1 MLFLRW
7 EDEIIWDTENMPRE
21 KPLRPKMVSLD
32 PNDDNIFIGMPD
44 DIDPS
49 TLPPDQPIR
58 KVKVIQ
64 KHVKKS
70 RMMLNRAGIISVVQ
84 DEAPLPQPKH
94 DDRDPFNIS
103 NDEFYEAKAQEALIK
118 VIVGFRLLPAF
129 EIRLEFSDA
138 MFCYVT

>member
-84 DEAPLPQPKH
+84 DEAPLPQPKG
-94 DDRDPFNIS
+94 PSI
-103 NDEFYEAKAQEALIK
+103 NDVTQNLGVFGPPPPLVTHFVLI
-118 VIVGFRLLPAF
+118 IVLNPCTLP
-129 EIRLEFSDA
+129 
-138 MFCYVT
+138 Y

>member
-1 MLFLRW
+1 MICCLPK
-7 EDEIIWDTENMPRE
+7 D

-118 VIVGFRLLPAF
+118 VSSGRVLQVFTLRSLVHISSFGRVSTLLNV
-129 EIRLEFSDA
+129 E
-138 MFCYVT
+138 Y

>member
-1 MLFLRW
+1 
-7 EDEIIWDTENMPRE
+7 MPKE

-118 VIVGFRLLPAF
+118 VATGGTLLQHATPTVELGAPF
-129 EIRLEFSDA
+129 VPTHMGPIKLRQFHR
-138 MFCYVT
+138 

>member
-7 EDEIIWDTENMPRE
+7 EDEIIWDTENMPKE

-84 DEAPLPQPKH
+84 DEAPLPQPKGQSINDVTQIFGDFGPPH
-94 DDRDPFNIS
+94 PFVTHSRNLTVLFFTCWV
-103 NDEFYEAKAQEALIK
+103 NP
-118 VIVGFRLLPAF
+118 LPPRA
-129 EIRLEFSDA
+129 
-138 MFCYVT
+138 

>member
-1 MLFLRW
+1 MVLLRW

-118 VIVGFRLLPAF
+118 VRLSDLPF
-129 EIRLEFSDA
+129 LTLTSVSKSVY
-138 MFCYVT
+138 MS